1 VTPDWEASSSME
13 SLALRLALPA
23 RYRPLRHLANGGMAS
38 VWVAHDELLGRD
50 VAVKLLAPQL
60 AADDDARARF
70 TREARAAARLSG
82 HPHVVTVY
90 DAGEHDGQAFLVMA
104 LYTGGTVAERL
115 RERLPDPDRAL
126 RWIREAADGL
136 DAAHAAGVV
145 HRDVKPANL
154 LLDERDRVA
163 VGDFGIATAAWAT
176 SVTST
181 GLVLGTMAYL
191 APEQR
196 EGRAATAASDRY
208 ALGVVA
214 HQLLTGARPADG
226 RVDRALPAAAHAVLD
241 RALQTDP
248 SARPPNC
255 RAFVAD
261 LERAV
266 GDADERTAV
275 VGVSQRTRITG
286 RRGGSGAAAPGAG
299 PALSPRS
306 PRPEGRQ
313 TPART
318 SATAATPNGPGSSRP
333 DGRHTPAR
341 TSATAATPGA
351 AADPGAAGSSRP
363 DGRHTPARTS
373 ATAATPGAAGSPR
386 PDGRHT
392 PARTSAT
399 RPDRRRGALPAALA
413 LTATLALIGGA
424 AAAIVGSGGDDAKTA
439 GAGTSAERTTAKAQT
454 AATAA
459 ATPAPTATPTPT
471 AKSPAPAPV
480 DDPKRLNDAGFAL
493 FSDGRYAEALPL
505 LERAVAGLAATP
517 RDIYYAYALYNLG
530 ATLHRLGRSVAAI
543 PYLEKRLQISD
554 FKRGVVQ
561 RELRDA
567 QRAVGVAPSKP
578 GKGKGRKQ
586 DD

>member
-306 PRPEGRQ
+306 
-313 TPART
+313 
-318 SATAATPNGPGSSRP
+318 
-333 DGRHTPAR
+333 
-341 TSATAATPGA
+341 
-351 AADPGAAGSSRP
+351 SRP